1 MKANKSKHIAITI
14 VIIALIA
21 VAITVGIRLTN
32 NGNAKVISSIDDI
45 SGSTVGVQL
54 GTTADIYVSDDFE
67 GDDAGTK
74 IERFNKGADAIQA
87 LIQGK
92 TDLVMIDEQPAKSY
106 ISKNPSLAI
115 LDEAYAEEEYAFAI
129 SKSNHELTEKIDGA
143 LSELKADGT
152 ISSII
157 NNYIGSDEQK
167 GQTPYLKKDVER
179 TNGKLV
185 VATNA
190 TFPPYEYYDNSN
202 SNGIVGI
209 DIDIMQA
216 VCDKLGYELVV
227 EDMEFDS
234 IITSIRTG
242 KADVGAAGMTVTE
255 DRKKNV
261 DFTDSY
267 TEAKQVVIVNT
278 HSAGNTLSF
287 AEKLK
292 QNFIEDGRYNYLL
305 TGLKNTLIITFFA
318 VIIGIVFGSLIA
330 IIRTTHDRNG
340 GLTILNFL
348 ARVYLIVIR
357 GTPTMVQLLIIYYVV
372 FASVNVNKVFVAI
385 IAFGLNSAAYV
396 AEVVR
401 SGIMSVDKGQF
412 EAGRSLGLPYNKTM
426 RLIILPQALKNIL
439 PALGNEMITLLK
451 ETSISGYIGLMDL
464 TKGSDIIRSVTY
476 EALLPL
482 TVVALIYLLLVTV
495 LTALVS
501 KLERSLRKNER

>member
-1 MKANKSKHIAITI
+1 
-14 VIIALIA
+14 
-21 VAITVGIRLTN
+21 
-32 NGNAKVISSIDDI
+32 
-45 SGSTVGVQL
+45 
-54 GTTADIYVSDDFE
+54 
-67 GDDAGTK
+67 
-74 IERFNKGADAIQA
+74 
-87 LIQGK
+87 
-92 TDLVMIDEQPAKSY
+92 
-106 ISKNPSLAI
+106 
-115 LDEAYAEEEYAFAI
+115 
-129 SKSNHELTEKIDGA
+129 
-143 LSELKADGT
+143 
-152 ISSII
+152 
-157 NNYIGSDEQK
+157 
-167 GQTPYLKKDVER
+167 
-179 TNGKLV
+179 
-185 VATNA
+185 
-190 TFPPYEYYDNSN
+190 
-202 SNGIVGI
+202 
-209 DIDIMQA
+209 
-216 VCDKLGYELVV
+216 
-227 EDMEFDS
+227 MEFDS
-234 IITSIRTG
+234 IITAVQTG
-242 KADVGAAGMTVTE
+242 KADIGAAGITVTAE
-255 DRKKNV
+255 RKKNI
-261 DFTDSY
+261 DFSNSY
-267 TEAKQVVIVNT
+267 TTSKQVVLVNNGK
-278 HSAGNTLSF
+278 SAGSSLSVG
-287 AEKLK
+287 EKFK
-292 QNFIEDGRYNYLL
+292 NNFIKEHRYQYILK
-305 TGLKNTLIITFFA
+305 GLKTTLFITVCA
-318 VIIGIVFGSLIA
+318 LIIGILLGSLLA

-426 RLIILPQALKNIL
+426 RLIILPQAIKNIL